1 MALFMLDR
9 HVISKMRVDHHLK
22 RAWPPFQVRLAY
34 HPAFLAKWF
43 SEKFGL
49 GAARTLSANKARTVQ
64 GFTLVEVVMAV
75 AILALVFSGIIT
87 AYIQANR
94 RAEWTGYSLAAQAL
108 GIHQIEQARSAVWD
122 FSLGKNEITNLNLL
136 SWSYN
141 TTTKVGAGYATNV
154 LDLPVSGTNVVVAT
168 NFVTV
173 KMLNLSGLSNV
184 QVQMVI
190 VDTVWP
196 FLTGGQ
202 KRLYTN
208 RTASYFGPDNRDA
221 SSL

>member
-1 MALFMLDR
+1 MAR
-9 HVISKMRVDHHLK
+9 RRCAEQSRSSW
-22 RAWPPFQVRLAY
+22 R
-34 HPAFLAKWF
+34 
-43 SEKFGL
+43 
-49 GAARTLSANKARTVQ
+49 
-64 GFTLVEVVMAV
+64 
-75 AILALVFSGIIT
+75 IT
-87 AYIQANR
+87 I
-94 RAEWTGYSLAAQAL
+94 
-108 GIHQIEQARSAVWD
+108 
-122 FSLGKNEITNLNLL
+122 KNEITNLNLL

>member
-1 MALFMLDR
+1 MALFLLNRYAINRMRFDR
-9 HVISKMRVDHHLK
+9 HLK
-22 RAWPPFQVRLAY
+22 RTWPPFQVRLVY
-34 HPAFLAKWF
+34 RPAFLAKWS
-43 SEKFGL
+43 SEKCGFGV
-49 GAARTLSANKARTVQ
+49 AHTLSVNKARTWQ
-64 GFTLVEVVMAV
+64 GFTLVEAVMAV

-87 AYIQANR
+87 AYIQSNR

-122 FSLGKNEITNLNLL
+122 FSLGKNELTNLNLL

-141 TTTKVGAGYATNV
+141 TTTKAGAGYATNV

-184 QVQMVI
+184 QVQMVT

-196 FLTGGQ
+196 FMTGGH

-208 RTASYFGPDNRDA
+208 RTASYFGPDNRDITG
-221 SSL
+221 L